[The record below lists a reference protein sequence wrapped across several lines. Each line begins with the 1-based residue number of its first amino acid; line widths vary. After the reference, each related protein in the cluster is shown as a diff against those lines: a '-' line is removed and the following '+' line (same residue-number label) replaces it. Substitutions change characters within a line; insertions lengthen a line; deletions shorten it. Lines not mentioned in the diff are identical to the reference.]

1 MLLEQWRELLFV
13 AMTRADFGGMVT
25 EDSASVSVDTSHSGR
40 LGNDS
45 KQAVSTKRVKLT
57 DEFEDDDS
65 DSDSSQRLHNI
76 CHPMRNRVLLNVL
89 IR

>member
-1 MLLEQWRELLFV
+1 
-13 AMTRADFGGMVT
+13 MTRADFGGVVT
-25 EDSASVSVDTSHSGR
+25 EDGASVSVETSDSGR

-45 KQAVSTKRVKLT
+45 KQAVSTKILKLM
-57 DEFEDDDS
+57 DEFKDDDS

-76 CHPMRNRVLLNVL
+76 CHPMRNRVMLNVL